1 MIAGR
6 IFSEKY
12 ISLIVYIYICIVY
25 ICIYVLY
32 IYITYKQINKQLFLG
47 SKLKANF
54 CIEMSLI
61 KVRFLRNN
69 NSVTVRGTEDV
80 ENIIYC
86 ITCFKVL

>member
-1 MIAGR
+1 MYCI
-6 IFSEKY
+6 
-12 ISLIVYIYICIVY
+12 YIYIY
-25 ICIYVLY
+25 IIYIYIYIY